1 MNYDY
6 HELPNG
12 IRVVYRA
19 SASKVSHLGVYINAG
34 SRDERAEEQGVAHFI
49 EHMAF
54 KGTLRRK
61 AYHILSRLD
70 NVGGDLNA
78 FTTKE
83 HTCLY
88 ASFLSEYTAR
98 AVELF
103 ADIILNSTF
112 PEKEIAKEKTVI
124 LDEINSYKDSPSES
138 IYDDFEDLI
147 FKGHQLGMNILGSPE
162 TVKSIRK
169 QQIIRFI
176 QRNYSARETVVAYV
190 GNMPFTKVVKL
201 IEHFLASMPG
211 KDLQRSRLP
220 FKGFKPVYM
229 KTGKEIHQTHAI
241 TGTIAYPLN
250 DKRKTAL
257 YLLTNLLGGPGSN
270 SRLNMALR
278 ERRGYTYHVESNY
291 QPFSDSGYFNI
302 YLGTTTNDASGAI
315 AVAFRELE
323 RLKKERLG
331 GLQLHRAKAQLSGQ
345 IALAFESNL
354 HEMLSIGK
362 RLLSR
367 EKVETLDEIIVLVQ
381 RLTATE
387 LLEVANDIFQKDNF
401 STLIY
406 QPNDHDQ
413 R

>member
-1 MNYDY
+1 MNYEY

-12 IRVVYRA
+12 IRVVYSA

-34 SRDERAEEQGVAHFI
+34 SRDEQPEEQGIAHFI

-54 KGTLRRK
+54 KGTIRRK
-61 AYHILSRLD
+61 AFHILSRLD
-70 NVGGDLNA
+70 NVGGDMNA

-88 ASFLSEYTAR
+88 ASFLSEYTTR
-98 AVELF
+98 AVDLF

-112 PEKEIAKEKTVI
+112 PEKEIVKEKTVI
-124 LDEINSYKDSPSES
+124 LDEINSYKDSPSDS
-138 IYDDFEDLI
+138 IYDDFEDMI
-147 FKGHQLGMNILGSPE
+147 FSGHPLGTNILGTPE
-162 TVKSIRK
+162 TVNGIRK

-176 QRNYSARETVVAYV
+176 QRNYTASETVVSYV
-190 GNMPFTKVVKL
+190 GSLPLKKVLKL
-201 IEHFLASMPG
+201 LEHFLVAMPG
-211 KDLQRSRLP
+211 KDLRRSRIP
-220 FKGFKPVYM
+220 FSGFKPVFL

-241 TGTIAYPLN
+241 TGTIAYPLA
-250 DKRKTAL
+250 DSRKTAL

-291 QPFSDSGYFNI
+291 QPFSDTGYFNI
-302 YLGTTTNDASGAI
+302 YLGTTTIDASGAI
-315 AVAFRELE
+315 AVAYRELE
-323 RLKKERLG
+323 KLKRDRLG

-345 IALAFESNL
+345 IALTFESKL

-362 RLLSR
+362 RLLNQAR
-367 EKVETLDEIIVLVQ
+367 VESLDELISSVE
-381 RLTATE
+381 RLNASE
-387 LLEVANDIFQKDNF
+387 LLDVANDIFRRDAF

-406 QPNDHDQ
+406 QPNNHDQ
-413 R
+413 K